1 MTTVSFLFA
10 GLCCILL
17 ASCSQSGSGTLFDG
31 QDNGNWSTAGQV
43 SVRDGLLTLSG
54 ADARAVL
61 KNGKYKDF
69 TLSLELQ
76 TTQGGKGALW
86 FHTDPSLSKG
96 YRIAINNDRDDPLWW
111 KMSGSLVAVRNLTK
125 SFVGEDEW
133 FTLDVIVEGKA
144 ITVNINGNPV
154 VEYIEPAA
162 PFRTGAYA
170 TALLSEGTF
179 ALVSEGTGEIQVGNI
194 TVSTT
199 SLKEKGVDI
208 QAQPAEAVD
217 EQADPVIRLHQE
229 DFPVLDYHVHL
240 KGGLTNEGAAK
251 QSRQTGINYAIAPNC
266 GIGFPITDDA
276 GVMNFL
282 NEMRSEP
289 FILAMQ
295 AEGREWVETFS
306 QEVRDEFDYVFTD
319 ALTFTDSKGR
329 RSRIWIPEETW
340 IEDEQQYMDLI
351 VDRICGVLQEPMD
364 IYVNPCFLPL
374 QMQDR
379 YDEFWTEERMNKFVD
394 ALAQSGKIL
403 EINARYKIPN
413 KAIILKA
420 KAAGVKFSFGTNN
433 AEAVI
438 GKLEYCIRMK
448 EECGLTA
455 QDMYKPDIK
464 I

>member
-1 MTTVSFLFA
+1 MKTMSFLFA
-10 GLCCILL
+10 GLCCILFF
-17 ASCSQSGSGTLFDG
+17 SCSQSASGPLFDG
-31 QDNGNWSTAGQV
+31 QSVGKWRIAGQAGL
-43 SVRDGLLTLSG
+43 DNGLLTLSG
-54 ADARAVL
+54 TDAQAVL
-61 KNGKYKDF
+61 KGGKYANF
-69 TLSLELQ
+69 NLSLELR

-86 FHTDPSLSKG
+86 FHTDPALTKG
-96 YRIAINNDRDDPLWW
+96 YRVAINNDRDDPVWW
-111 KMSGSLVAVRNLTK
+111 KMSGSLTAVRNLTK
-125 SFVGEDEW
+125 SFVKEGDW
-133 FTLDVIVEGKA
+133 FTLDLTVEGKA
-144 ITVNINGNPV
+144 IAVRINGSPV

-162 PFRTGAYA
+162 PFRSAEHA
-170 TALLSEGTF
+170 AARLSEGTF
-179 ALVSEGTGEIQVGNI
+179 AIVSEGSGTIEIRR
-194 TVSTT
+194 VSVDVVD
-199 SLKEKGVDI
+199 LKEKGTDV
-208 QAQPAEAVD
+208 QAQLAEAVD
-217 EQADPVIRLHQE
+217 EQTDPIIRLHQE

-251 QSRQTGINYAIAPNC
+251 QSRQTGVNYAIAPNC

-306 QEVRDEFDYVFTD
+306 QEVRDEFDFVFTD
-319 ALTFTDSKGR
+319 ALTFTDGKGR
-329 RSRIWIPEETW
+329 RSRIWIPQETW

-364 IYVNPCFLPL
+364 IYVNPCFLPP

-379 YDEFWTEERMNKFVD
+379 YDDFWTEERMNRFVD
-394 ALAQSGKIL
+394 ALAQSGKVL
-403 EINARYKIPN
+403 EINARYEIPN
-413 KAIILKA
+413 QAIIQKA

-433 AEAVI
+433 AEAVV

-448 EECGLTA
+448 EACGLRA
-455 QDMYKPDIK
+455 QDMYKPRIK

>member
-1 MTTVSFLFA
+1 
-10 GLCCILL
+10 
-17 ASCSQSGSGTLFDG
+17 LFDG
-31 QDNGNWSTAGQV
+31 QDKGNWTLSGQAA
-43 SVRDGLLTLSG
+43 VREGLLILSG
-54 ADARAVL
+54 ADAQAML
-61 KNGKYKDF
+61 PKGKYKDF
-69 TLSLELQ
+69 SLSLELR
-76 TTQGGKGALW
+76 TTPGGKGALW
-86 FHTDPSLSKG
+86 FHTDPALSKG
-96 YRIAINNDRDDPLWW
+96 YRLAINNDREDPLWW
-111 KMSGSLVAVRNLTK
+111 KMSGSLLAVRNLTK
-125 SFVGEDEW
+125 SFVKEDEW
-133 FTLDVIVEGKA
+133 FTLDLIVEGQA
-144 ITVNINGNPV
+144 ITVRINGNPV
-154 VEYIEPAA
+154 VEYIEPAD

-170 TALLSEGTF
+170 TALLSAGTF
-179 ALVSEGTGEIQVGNI
+179 ALVSEGSGEIQIKNI
-194 TVSTT
+194 TVTT
-199 SLKEKGVDI
+199 SNLKEKGIDI
-208 QAQPAEAVD
+208 QAQLAEAVD
-217 EQADPVIRLHQE
+217 EETDPIIRLHQE

-266 GIGFPITDDA
+266 GIDFPITDDA

-364 IYVNPCFLPL
+364 IYVNPCFLPP

-379 YDEFWTEERMNKFVD
+379 YDAFWTEERMNKFVD

-403 EINARYKIPN
+403 EINARYEIPN
-413 KAIILKA
+413 QAIILKA

-433 AEAVI
+433 AEAVV

-448 EECGLTA
+448 EACGLTA
-455 QDMYKPDIK
+455 EDMYKPDIK